1 MIQQLVINNNFMMKI
16 LSLVLFAL
24 ISMNNALAQS
34 SQVKVNSNIRKVQ
47 KSELKSDDF
56 KKVYQ
61 YFQDLG
67 FLKLPANYDK
77 NFRLYKA
84 KNKLIG
90 VNPYPYSHLNNG
102 QNPFFVNE
110 NKKKNQIKNDKE
122 TRISLFDET
131 NGNYIMGVVL
141 ARSGGNIALKEWL
154 VTFSFSGKVI
164 DYIPIHE
171 DIANACT
178 TEAIINQDFTFD
190 VYRIDFPGNDYIVKD
205 HKPLDNLKGQRIDT
219 KYQITPDGKFKKLS
233 EVRYQP
239 QIYSPEMLLDKTIN
253 IRERNEKLLN
263 K

>member
-1 MIQQLVINNNFMMKI
+1 MRQQQVINDNSMMKI
-16 LSLVLFAL
+16 FSLILFVL

-47 KSELKSDDF
+47 KSELKSDEF

-77 NFRLYKA
+77 NFRAYKA
-84 KNKLIG
+84 RNNLIG
-90 VNPYPYSHLNNG
+90 VNPYPYSRLNNG

-110 NKKKNQIKNDKE
+110 NKKNRIINDKE

-154 VTFSFSGKVI
+154 VTFSFTGKII

-171 DIANACT
+171 DIVNACT
-178 TEAIINQDFTFD
+178 AEAIINQDFT
-190 VYRIDFPGNDYIVKD
+190 VNVNRIDFPGNDYIVKD

-233 EVRYQP
+233 EVRYQH
-239 QIYSPEMLLDKTIN
+239 QIYSPEMLLDKTTN
-253 IRERNEKLLN
+253 IRERGEKPL
-263 K
+263 KK